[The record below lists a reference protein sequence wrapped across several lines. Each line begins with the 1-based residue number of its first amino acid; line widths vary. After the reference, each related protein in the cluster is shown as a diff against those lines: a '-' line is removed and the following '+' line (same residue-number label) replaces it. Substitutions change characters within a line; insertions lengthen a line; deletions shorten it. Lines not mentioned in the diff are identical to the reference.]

1 MGRTGESRRRR
12 RRVSAARGFR
22 VTLSVAALAVASA
35 SLARVWIRT
44 VVAGEGWRWR
54 SCVSSN
60 DACRR
65 TCRIKLS
72 EFVTTAGDRV
82 PFYSWVSGSLC
93 GADWIAIVSRWVRGC
108 VGGNPVAIYVSW
120 RFDRLYSTW
129 TGLVWIPGC
138 SDLAMYRTFGMNGT
152 GHIPADYLLHILC

>member
-1 MGRTGESRRRR
+1 MMLADAL
-12 RRVSAARGFR
+12 AASSCPN
-22 VTLSVAALAVASA
+22 LSPQPGIEYPFILGLAVASA
-35 SLARVWIRT
+35 
-44 VVAGEGWRWR
+44 
-54 SCVSSN
+54 
-60 DACRR
+60 
-65 TCRIKLS
+65 
-72 EFVTTAGDRV
+72 V
-82 PFYSWVSGSLC
+82 PI
-93 GADWIAIVSRWVRGC
+93 WIAIVSRWVRGC

>member
-93 GADWIAIVSRWVRGC
+93 GADLDRYRLPLGQRVRWRQPGGHLRQLEVRS
-108 VGGNPVAIYVSW
+108 A
-120 RFDRLYSTW
+120 L
-129 TGLVWIPGC
+129 
-138 SDLAMYRTFGMNGT
+138 
-152 GHIPADYLLHILC
+152 